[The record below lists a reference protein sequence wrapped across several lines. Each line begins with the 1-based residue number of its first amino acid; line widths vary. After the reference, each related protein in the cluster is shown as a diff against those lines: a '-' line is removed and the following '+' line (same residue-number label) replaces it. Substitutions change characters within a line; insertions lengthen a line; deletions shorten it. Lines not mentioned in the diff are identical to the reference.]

1 MENKVLLLN
10 NLSFFPTYP
19 PFSTSYLTALLKKEN
34 MKVSH
39 VDVNMVIWKV
49 LLSKEYLSKCV
60 YRPECLVNS
69 NFPICNQYISPTM
82 HSIIKQNVLSNIE
95 LALEIFKSKEFY
107 NVESLSWATNIVFQA
122 QQLIYY
128 HYGTFITYKVIFWP
142 EIGMEVDS
150 ISKMHD
156 LSCDKDHNPFIE
168 IIEKHILPIV
178 EKESPTIIGLDVIWP
193 WELIFASTL
202 NKMIK
207 ANFQSIHINYCGFGF
222 DEISFARIANRLS
235 TMDSLFFD
243 YDSIF
248 LVKNTDALIRLY
260 KSNLEIEE
268 IASIPSLAVKNNN
281 GTNFVNGPYVEQK
294 YSLELIPDYSD
305 LELNDYFTPELIFF
319 DFLSTGCY
327 WNQCTFCNI
336 NKHKNGRKEIDLNTF
351 SNRIKTYKEKYNCK
365 GIFFVDEA
373 VSSKQLDRMCNILIE
388 DKLDIKWTIRTR
400 IEKEFDMDYLTK
412 LHKAGCRDMWL
423 GLETVSTQLVKDMRK
438 NDFPENYKEI
448 ASHLLENASKIKM
461 GLHFFLILGYPTEE
475 KSHIKELISFFKQNS
490 KYTKDVPFWATF
502 NIFSLNIDSYMY
514 EHPEE
519 FNISEIIINEDRLG
533 IINTPFKTNNGYD
546 IFNPK
551 YKEELETVANEL
563 TSIIIPNTK
572 LQLLWFS
579 AGSGPWEMLLK
590 SNLKSNPFM
599 EQPSFL
605 EKIIINNYSM
615 LEKNPLFMRI
625 WNSISNKKYSKSK
638 AVLYR

>member
-34 MKVSH
+34 MEVSH
-39 VDVNMVIWKV
+39 VDVNLVIWKV

-69 NFPICNQYISPTM
+69 KFPICTQYISPTM

-95 LALEIFKSKEFY
+95 SALEIFKSKEFY

-168 IIEKHILPIV
+168 IIEDHILPII
-178 EKESPTIIGLDVIWP
+178 ENESPTIIGLDVIWP
-193 WELIFASTL
+193 WELVFASTL

-207 ANFQSIHINYCGFGF
+207 ANFHSIHINYCGFGF

-235 TMDSLFFD
+235 TTDSLFFD

-268 IASIPSLAVKNNN
+268 IASIPSLAVK
-281 GTNFVNGPYVEQK
+281 TNHGSNIVNGPYVEQK
-294 YSLELIPDYSD
+294 YCLELIPDYSD

-400 IEKEFDMDYLTK
+400 IEKEFNMDYLTK

-475 KSHIKELISFFKQNS
+475 KSHIKELVSFFKHNS

-599 EQPSFL
+599 KQPSFF
-605 EKIIINNYSM
+605 EKIIINNYSI
-615 LEKNPLFMRI
+615 LEKNTLFMRI
-625 WNSISNKKYSKSK
+625 WNTISNKKYSKSK

>member
-34 MKVSH
+34 VKVSH
-39 VDVNMVIWKV
+39 VDVNLVIWKV

-95 LALEIFKSKEFY
+95 SALEIFKSKEFY
-107 NVESLSWATNIVFQA
+107 NIESLSWATNIVFQA

-156 LSCDKDHNPFIE
+156 LSCDKDHNPFVE
-168 IIEKHILPIV
+168 IIEKHILPII

-193 WELIFASTL
+193 WELVFASTL

-207 ANFQSIHINYCGFGF
+207 AHFHSIHINYCGFGF
-222 DEISFARIANRLS
+222 DEISFARIADRLS
-235 TMDSLFFD
+235 TTDSLFFD

-268 IASIPSLAVKNNN
+268 IASIPSLAIKTNN
-281 GTNFVNGPYVEQK
+281 GSNFVNGPYVEQK
-294 YSLELIPDYSD
+294 YCLELIPDYSD

-336 NKHKNGRKEIDLNTF
+336 NKHKSGRKEIDLNTF

-400 IEKEFDMDYLTK
+400 IEKEFNVDYLAK

-423 GLETVSTQLVKDMRK
+423 GLETVSTQLVKDMKK

-448 ASHLLENASKIKM
+448 ASHLFENASKIKM

-475 KSHIKELISFFKQNS
+475 KNHLNELISFFKHNS

-519 FNISEIIINEDRLG
+519 FNISEILIDEDRLG

-551 YKEELETVANEL
+551 YKEELESVANEL

-590 SNLKSNPFM
+590 SNLTSNPFM
-599 EQPSFL
+599 KQPSFL
-605 EKIIINNYSM
+605 EKIIVNNYSI
-615 LEKNPLFMRI
+615 LEKSPLFMRI
-625 WNSISNKKYSKSK
+625 WNNISNKKYSKSK